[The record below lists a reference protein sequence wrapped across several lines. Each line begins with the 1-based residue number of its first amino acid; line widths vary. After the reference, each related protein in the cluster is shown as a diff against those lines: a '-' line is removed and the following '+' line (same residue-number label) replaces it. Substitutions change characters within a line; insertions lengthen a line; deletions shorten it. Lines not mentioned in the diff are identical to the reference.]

1 MNHTAFYLCM
11 QSLAQPLPMLLES
24 LPTELLVRVLTQ
36 LDLESLS
43 QCDQTSRLFH
53 NPDSA
58 VEQALRQLASEDGLV
73 VPNRLPRIHPN
84 WTQALLVV
92 AMQRRAHRDG
102 PGNELVEG
110 IAEAVRRCSVSP
122 NVLARRLRMFGAFDF
137 LSDLW
142 GLYASRLEL
151 EPNRAGN
158 DLVEGNAE
166 EIRLVSVSSSIVF
179 TPSWLRSDALSNFSC
194 LYASRVRGLVKG
206 DVQQARPRPNKPCV
220 E

>member
-1 MNHTAFYLCM
+1 
-11 QSLAQPLPMLLES
+11 MLLES

-92 AMQRRAHRDG
+92 AVQRRELHRDG

-122 NVLARRLRMFGAFDF
+122 NVFARRLRTFGAFDF
-137 LSDLW
+137 FSDLW

-166 EIRLVSVSSSIVF
+166 AARLVSVSSSSVF
-179 TPSWLRSDALSNFSC
+179 APSCLRSGDSSELSWVYVQSAC
-194 LYASRVRGLVKG
+194 L
-206 DVQQARPRPNKPCV
+206 
-220 E
+220 

>member
-1 MNHTAFYLCM
+1 ML
-11 QSLAQPLPMLLES
+11 LPMLLES

-92 AMQRRAHRDG
+92 AMQRRELNRIHT
-102 PGNELVEG
+102 GNELVEG
-110 IAEAVRRCSVSP
+110 IAEQFRRSCVSSP
-122 NVLARRLRMFGAFDF
+122 DADVFTSRRLRSAH
-137 LSDLW
+137 LS
-142 GLYASRLEL
+142 GVMGGHASTLEF
-151 EPNRAGN
+151 E
-158 DLVEGNAE
+158 LVEGNAE
-166 EIRLVSVSSSIVF
+166 EARPVSVPSSSVF
-179 TPSWLRSDALSNFSC
+179 THSWLRSDALSNLSC
-194 LYASRVRGLVKG
+194 LYASRLRGR
-206 DVQQARPRPNKPCV
+206 DVPQARPRPDKPCV